1 MERRVTVKCWRWGR
15 WRGEIDISAPL
26 KLSMSKSG
34 ISAFLLST
42 VPFVCHPLQLFQI
55 SLNGSFLST
64 ADRSERAGNYPP
76 QLIFKPLPGLADVLF
91 TSQIYHFSLFPPV
104 SLVQGTIFI
113 FPEYCKSFLTG
124 PLRPL
129 LASSKKVVL
138 TRQPEC
144 VSKHDSCHF
153 PP

>member
-1 MERRVTVKCWRWGR
+1 
-15 WRGEIDISAPL
+15 
-26 KLSMSKSG
+26 MSKSG

-124 PLRPL
+124 PLRPCWLPQKKLFSHGNQSAFQNTTHVISL
-129 LASSKKVVL
+129 LKNTSVAS
-138 TRQPEC
+138 
-144 VSKHDSCHF
+144 
-153 PP
+153 